1 MSFDPQGILRTLV
14 AHRVEFVVIGGIA
27 GAALGSPTATV
38 DIDICYR
45 RTDANLGRLAG
56 ALEELNARLRGTNHD
71 VPFLL
76 DARTLAA
83 GDHFTLTTDLGDL
96 DLLGS
101 PAGTAGFEDLS
112 AGAMSVSLEGFE
124 ISVVSLSD
132 LIRMKRAAGRPRDV
146 AELEILE
153 ALREELVQEPDK
165 KKKGPRR

>member
-45 RTDANLGRLAG
+45 RTDANLGRLAK
-56 ALEELNARLRGTNHD
+56 ALEELNARLRGTDDD

-76 DARTLAA
+76 DAKTLAA

-96 DLLGS
+96 DLLGT
-101 PAGTAGFEDLS
+101 PVGTAGFDDLK
-112 AGAMSVSLEGFE
+112 AGATSVDLEGFQV
-124 ISVVSLSD
+124 SVTSLAD
-132 LIRMKRAAGRPRDV
+132 LIRMKRAAGRPRDL

-153 ALREELVQEPDK
+153 ALREELEEEPKTK
-165 KKKGPRR
+165 KRPRR